1 MTNGP
6 TLKVC
11 AMEETQRGV
20 EGISWRLAFTI
31 WQSSQKL
38 RTQSRVITECG
49 LQIRTL
55 FTRSVRE
62 QCDFII
68 KQRYRIVRQ
77 FSIIVRQ
84 VEVFNQQT
92 DQWRSGEKAES
103 ESGVFNQQT
112 ISQGIRRRGRVR
124 SRAG

>member
-6 TLKVC
+6 TRKVC

-20 EGISWRLAFTI
+20 EGISWYLAFTV

-38 RTQSRVITECG
+38 RTQSRVIMECG

-62 QCDFII
+62 QCDLII

-92 DQWRSGEKAES
+92 DQRRSGEKAES

-112 ISQGIRRRGRVR
+112 VSQGIRRRGRVR